1 MIDLLLEVKQRC
13 RFDDVIGETMNLHGR
28 ELTFLTAIAEDS
40 AISSRGL
47 SEISG
52 LSPSRSSR
60 VISGLTL
67 KGLIS
72 INRDEND
79 RRIIN
84 LNLTENGRKCVEGL
98 NKEKLRCENELIA
111 KLSEEEKETVISGL
125 KILLNKI

>member
-1 MIDLLLEVKQRC
+1 
-13 RFDDVIGETMNLHGR
+13 MNLHGR